1 MMLDP
6 TQRRDLLA
14 LARTSIETGLEHG
27 AFVPCPP
34 ESLPA
39 GLMHQG
45 SSFVTLRIGPE
56 LRGCCGTIEAT
67 RPLAADVWHSA
78 WAAAFSDPRF
88 PRLTLPEWRRV
99 SLQVSVLTAPE
110 PMAVASEGELLQR
123 IRPDVDGLILELGAV
138 RATFL
143 PAVWEQ
149 IRDPAT
155 FVRQLK
161 LKAGWTADFWS
172 PGMRVMRY
180 ATESF
185 GDA

>member
-14 LARTSIETGLEHG
+14 LARTSIEAGLEHG

-34 ESLPA
+34 ERLPA
-39 GLMHQG
+39 GLMHPG

-56 LRGCCGTIEAT
+56 LRGCCGSIEAT
-67 RPLAADVWHSA
+67 HPLAADVWHSA

-88 PRLTLPEWRRV
+88 PRLTLPEWPRV

-110 PMAVASEGELLQR
+110 AIAVATEGELLQR
-123 IRPDVDGLILELGAV
+123 IRPDIDGLILELGAV

-149 IRDPAT
+149 VRDPAS

-161 LKAGWTADFWS
+161 LKAGWAADFWS
-172 PGMRVMRY
+172 PGMRALRY
-180 ATESF
+180 TTESF
-185 GDA
+185 GDP